1 MNLKQQ
7 LLAIGILL
15 AVSSGYVVNSCRASL
30 VSVAE
35 SYLNETSS
43 SAKPVQP
50 ARDPVPPKQF
60 DVPFY
65 PTMMDTSMSGSN
77 SISASGSVSILVAN
91 SIFEMLES
99 CSGKVYLLSWMW
111 LLGPP
116 LDDLLK
122 VPISNS

>member
-15 AVSSGYVVNSCRASL
+15 AVSSGYVVNSCDASL
-30 VSVAE
+30 MSVAE
-35 SYLNETSS
+35 SYLNGTSS
-43 SAKPVQP
+43 SAQPVH
-50 ARDPVPPKQF
+50 DPVPPKQF
-60 DVPFY
+60 DVPFS

-77 SISASGSVSILVAN
+77 SISASGGVSILVAN

-111 LLGPP
+111 LPGPP

-122 VPISNS
+122 VPIFV